1 MGYILRVQSNNSPYY
16 KVAFQ
21 RKEDPVRAEPN
32 TLLHI
37 VQLLVKINPVQMAQ
51 EVLEGG
57 TNFSRDKFLWIDV
70 DHCGSGLVLREIMS
84 PCCHLDRDS
93 NKLRAAIRG
102 RVHPAPE
109 P

>member
-70 DHCGSGLVLREIMS
+70 DHCGSGLVLWEAGRS
-84 PCCHLDRDS
+84 CPP
-93 NKLRAAIRG
+93 AATWMET
-102 RVHPAPE
+102 ATN
-109 P
+109 